1 MPEKN
6 FNLDSRPLT
15 MAPDNCL
22 LFGMNDVTKTD
33 EHPGIDKF
41 TEDENHFVAQTS
53 LVRDRIERE
62 QKKAALCAIDLWKNS
77 KEAGSDHPYILKKKI
92 QVKGLRQIEG
102 TLLVPAYGDFNAIPE
117 RPISLQLIKPD
128 GTKRFLKDG
137 KVQGNFC
144 VIGMPETSDT
154 IYVTEGFATGAT
166 VHEATGLPVVVAFST
181 GNLMEVCQKV
191 KTRFPEKPII
201 IATDNDLETESKTG
215 QNPGVSAAE
224 SVAKK
229 LSIEYVVCP
238 VDSDFNDLLCQY
250 PEKEQGLYAV
260 KEAVKQTQSAD
271 IYQKV
276 LCECNRKYAAVML
289 GGKCQVI
296 VESYDPSLKR
306 PFTNFWSIHEIKRFH
321 ENKTLPD
328 PDKPKNKIGIIDYW
342 WRSPS
347 RKSYDGVVFS
357 PGKDIPNYYNLWK
370 GFKVREKQGDWTL
383 FREHI
388 QNVIADGDDAIF
400 QWVIAW
406 MARIIQDPGGERP
419 GTSIVL
425 RGEQGTGK
433 GTFVDY
439 FGQLFGLHY
448 LGIAHASQVVGRFN
462 HHLKDKVLVFV
473 DEGFWAGDKQA
484 EGIIKNLVTEPTLT
498 IEQKG
503 KDIVSVK
510 NNVNL
515 IIASNSDWVVPAGPK
530 ERRFMVVDV
539 PNHVIQNRTYFRQ
552 LREEM
557 EHGGLEAML
566 FDLKRWDYSDVDLG
580 TIPRTK
586 ALSEQQ
592 YNSLDNVEKFWFER
606 LNEGALSIEQ
616 TDWNAMMP
624 VDEFYTAYRE
634 FAENMRDRHP
644 ASKETLAKTIM
655 KLCPAVDKGRPT
667 INGRRTW
674 VYNFPELEQ
683 CREAFEKAT
692 GMKDLWDIVE

>member
-1 MPEKN
+1 MP
-6 FNLDSRPLT
+6 
-15 MAPDNCL
+15 PDNCL
-22 LFGMNDVTKTD
+22 LFEMNDLKKTD
-33 EHPGIDKF
+33 RQHVKIDEF
-41 TEDENHFVAQTS
+41 TEDESHFIAQAS
-53 LVRDRIERE
+53 LVRDRVERE
-62 QKKAALCAIDLWKNS
+62 QKKATVFAIDLWTNS
-77 KEAGSDHPYILKKKI
+77 EEASTDHPYILKKKI
-92 QVKGLRQIEG
+92 QVKGLRQTQK
-102 TLLVPAYGDFNAIPE
+102 TLLVPAYEDFNDIPE
-117 RPISLQLIKPD
+117 RPVSLQRIEQD

-144 VIGMPETSDT
+144 VIGMLEKSDT
-154 IYVTEGFATGAT
+154 IYITEGFATGAT
-166 VHEATGLPVVVAFST
+166 VHEATDFPVVVAFST
-181 GNLMEVCQKV
+181 GNLMDVCQKV
-191 KTRFPEKPII
+191 KARFPDSTII
-201 IATDNDLETESKTG
+201 IAADNDLETESKTG
-215 QNPGVSAAE
+215 RNPGVSAAE
-224 SVAKK
+224 SVAEK
-229 LSIEYVVCP
+229 LSVEYVLCP
-238 VDSDFNDLLCQY
+238 VDSDFNDLMCQY

-260 KEAVKQTQSAD
+260 KEAVNQAQSGD

-276 LCECNRKYAAVML
+276 IEDYNRKYAAVML

-296 VESYDPSLKR
+296 AESYDPALER
-306 PFTNFWSIHEIKRFH
+306 PFTDFLSIHEIKRFN

-328 PDKPKNKIGIIDYW
+328 PDKPKNKIGVIDYW
-342 WRSPS
+342 WKSPS
-347 RKSYDGVVFS
+347 RKSYDGVVFL
-357 PGKDIPNYYNLWK
+357 PGQDIPNYYNLWK
-370 GFKVREKQGDWTL
+370 GFKVKEKEGDWTL
-383 FREHI
+383 FLEHI

-439 FGQLFGLHY
+439 FGKLFGLHY
-448 LGIAHASQVVGRFN
+448 LAIAHASQVVGRFN

-484 EGIIKNLVTEPTLT
+484 EGIIKNLITEPTLT

-539 PNHVIQNRTYFRQ
+539 PNHVIQNRTYFRR
-552 LREEM
+552 LREQM

-592 YNSLDNVEKFWFER
+592 YNSLNNVEKFWVER
-606 LNEGALSIEQ
+606 LNEGSLSTGQ
-616 TDWNAMMP
+616 ADWNAIIP
-624 VDEFYTAYRE
+624 VDDFYAAYRE

-644 ASKETLAKTIM
+644 ASKETLAKTII
-655 KLCPAVDKGRPT
+655 KLCPEVTKGRPT

-674 VYNFPELEQ
+674 AYNFPEIEQ

-692 GMKDLWDIVE
+692 GMKDLWDIVC